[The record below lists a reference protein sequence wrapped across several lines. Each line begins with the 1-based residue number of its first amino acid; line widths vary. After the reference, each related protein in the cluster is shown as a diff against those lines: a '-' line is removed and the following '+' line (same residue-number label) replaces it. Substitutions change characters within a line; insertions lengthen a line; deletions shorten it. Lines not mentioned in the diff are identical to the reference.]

1 MRTSRILGFLGLSFV
16 LFSSGMSLAQP
27 AQPTGK
33 ASDAPAGAGADAP
46 KADAPAKER
55 RGAAGYGYSDKPTT
69 RRGAVARPRAVH
81 TGPSAAFPS
90 FTTATGGASRLVVHL
105 SGNVPVEEH
114 KAEGS
119 VTYILKGVHVNRW
132 NDTNPLVTVHFN
144 TPLSQARL
152 VPRGSDLHLV
162 LDLRAAV
169 SPTFKVTA
177 TEGGGAS
184 LEIELPSMGRDFVP
198 PEHTPRTTK
207 ATKADP
213 AAAVAPK
220 ASKPKTPK
228 APKAPVAAAPAGPKP

>member
-1 MRTSRILGFLGLSFV
+1 MRTSRLLGFLGLSFV
-16 LFSSGMSLAQP
+16 LFSSGISLAQP

-33 ASDAPAGAGADAP
+33 PSDTPAGADAP

-69 RRGAVARPRAVH
+69 RRGAVARPRTVH

-105 SGNVPVEEH
+105 SANVPVEEH
-114 KAEGS
+114 KAAGS

-152 VPRGSDLHLV
+152 VPRGADLHLV

-198 PEHTPRTTK
+198 PEHTPK
-207 ATKADP
+207 ATKAAKADP
-213 AAAVAPK
+213 GAPVAPK

-228 APKAPVAAAPAGPKP
+228 APKAPVAPAAPAGPKP